1 MIEFVKKHSKLFEI
15 ILIFFLSLTPLLWLK
30 DSQII
35 LGHDS
40 GFRFDPIQHLIN
52 LFYSWDPSNSFGADW
67 FWFKG
72 FLITQAPEALFISL
86 TKSFVIGQRITFIF
100 WFFCIGISMY
110 VFINAFFKEK
120 EHWFFRVFGSLFYMY
135 NFFLLQAW
143 FIVERAKFSLFC
155 VLPLGTLFIYKTLT
169 RGYSVLK
176 GVILFSLISFL
187 FNAGGN
193 TTLYGA
199 LVLAYGITFVYLT
212 AVNIRKRKYGEIAY
226 SFKVGILFA
235 IGFLAVNSYWVL
247 PQLYSFFNGYG
258 SNLLSVGGIDSI
270 IEWESVITKNASF
283 INLLRLQGM
292 PDWYDNNLHTYAY
305 LFVRN
310 PFLIAFSFIPLLILF
325 FGFLYHKKLSLDKRR
340 NKLIILILLFFLFGL
355 FFTAGSHPP
364 FGVIYIFLI
373 KHVPG
378 FAIFRSAF
386 YKFGGA
392 LWFSYIFLISFYL
405 SLFLLKVVKSKK
417 LYVFLAISSF
427 YFLLAYHFPFFNSNF
442 FIWNEPFTTRIT
454 VPRYVNEMTDYIN
467 KMSVDT
473 RILLLPRFDNQADS
487 YQWGFWSLDSLP
499 RLFTNKSIIANSANS
514 PEIINSIYYSI
525 SQSEEN
531 TFLRLIGVSGITKL
545 LWRDD
550 VLYSDK
556 TRTSKDF
563 ALIKKNLENFNG
575 VKLEKKIGAW
585 SLYKVESPYYT
596 PILHG
601 INSITYAQSD
611 LSKLKNIF
619 SQEESPGNTAI
630 LFNESMRDKNKEILL
645 SSSKT
650 VIGADCV
657 ACGSKIFS
665 QTKGGLLMPEI
676 KILPTS
682 PFYYLFSLREQQVQ
696 QLHKNNPLLRIDAD
710 LGYSNKRIAEMREI
724 VYAKAGSDDNKP
736 FVTQAIKKY
745 QILIKDALGQA
756 NSLPEDKR
764 NEAFMKISIYLN
776 SQFGFLSIQN
786 NLYDYALNDFE
797 SLSIFMQE
805 TINNL
810 GNKIWATN
818 FKENKIRYF
827 LNLDKP
833 GVYDFH
839 IATGGLQMQTI
850 AVDEKNLTELEN
862 VVLDKGI
869 HKIEIAYPIITNL
882 IDVSQATES
891 GELRI
896 QFGERVKMPI
906 KNFNPKEKYFV
917 GFDYK
922 ISQGRSNASII
933 EMTKGEPHIWN
944 LLLNQNS
951 IWNSFSSILEPN
963 RDAESVSLE
972 FYPTGFETTGAI
984 IQVKNI
990 KIISIY
996 DPEVFVSKNVIP
1008 SIVAKS
1014 PKMSFSRLNPTM
1026 YRVNI
1031 ENSTSPFVLAFGES
1045 YNKGWRAYIAED
1057 FFQTLFLKPIP
1068 ETQHYTLNGYS
1079 NGWLID
1085 KKGHFTIIVEYF
1097 PQKIFYAGLAISGV
1111 SLLIIILT
1119 CLRRK
1124 GNYE

>member
-1 MIEFVKKHSKLFEI
+1 MIEFIKKHSKLFEI

-30 DSQII
+30 GGQII

-40 GFRFDPIQHLIN
+40 GFRLDPTAHLIN
-52 LFYSWDPSNSFGADW
+52 LFYSWDPSSNFGADW

-72 FLITQAPEALFISL
+72 FLVTQAPEAFFITI
-86 TKSFVIGQRITFIF
+86 TKSFAFGQQLTFIF

-120 EHWFFRVFGSLFYMY
+120 GHWFFRVFGSLFYMY

-155 VLPLGTLFIYKTLT
+155 ALPLGVLFIYKTLT
-169 RGYSVLK
+169 KEYSVLK
-176 GVILFSLISFL
+176 GVILFSLTSFL

-193 TTLYGA
+193 TTLYGV

-212 AVNIRKRKYGEIAY
+212 AVNIGKRKYGEIVY

-235 IGFLAVNSYWVL
+235 IGFLAINSYWVL
-247 PQLYSFFNGYG
+247 PQLYSLFNGYG
-258 SNLLSVGGIDSI
+258 SNLLSVGGINSI

-405 SLFLLKVVKSKK
+405 SLFLLKVAKRKK
-417 LYVFLAISSF
+417 MYIFLAISSF
-427 YFLLAYHFPFFNSNF
+427 YFLLAYHFPFFNGNF

-454 VPRYVNEMTDYIN
+454 VPSYVNEMAGYIN
-467 KMSVDT
+467 KMPVDT
-473 RILLLPRFDNQADS
+473 RILLLPEFDNQADS

-514 PEIINSIYYSI
+514 PEIIASIYYLI
-525 SQSEEN
+525 SQNEEN
-531 TFLRLIGVSGITKL
+531 TFLRLAGSSGITKV

-556 TRTSKDF
+556 IRTSKNF
-563 ALIKKNLENFNG
+563 GQVKKNLENFNS
-575 VKLEKKIGAW
+575 VKLEKKFGAW

-596 PILHG
+596 SIFHG

-611 LSKLKNIF
+611 SSKLKSIF
-619 SQEESPGNTAI
+619 SQEENPKNTAI
-630 LFNESMRDKNKEILL
+630 LFDESVKDKDKKILL
-645 SSSKT
+645 SSGKN

-657 ACGSKIFS
+657 ACGSETFS

-682 PFYYLFSLREQQVQ
+682 PFYYLSSLREQQVQ
-696 QLHKNNPLLRIDAD
+696 NLHKNNPSLRIDAD
-710 LGYSNKRIAEMREI
+710 LGYSNKRIAEMRGIANAKVKTDNEI
-724 VYAKAGSDDNKP
+724 FFLKQ
-736 FVTQAIKKY
+736 TIEKY
-745 QILIKDALGQA
+745 QILIKDALEQA
-756 NSLPEDKR
+756 SLLPEDKR

-776 SQFGFLSIQN
+776 SQFGYLGMQN
-786 NLYDYALNDFE
+786 NLYDYALEDFE

-818 FKENKIRYF
+818 FTENKIRYF
-827 LNLDKP
+827 LNLDKA
-833 GVYDFH
+833 GIYDIH
-839 IATGGLQMQTI
+839 VTTGNVQSQTVSI
-850 AVDEKNLTELEN
+850 NGENLTEFKNLI
-862 VVLDKGI
+862 LDKGI
-869 HKIEIAYPIITNL
+869 HKVEIAYPIIENL

-891 GELRI
+891 GELRM
-896 QFGERVKMPI
+896 QFGERVRLPI
-906 KNFNPKEKYFV
+906 KSFNPKEKYFAN
-917 GFDYK
+917 FDYK

-933 EMTKGEPHIWN
+933 EIIKDKPHTWN
-944 LLLNQNS
+944 LLLSQNN
-951 IWNSFSSILEPN
+951 IWNSFSAILEPN
-963 RDAESVSLE
+963 QDTKSVNLE
-972 FYPTGFETTGAI
+972 FYPTGFETTGAT

-990 KIISIY
+990 KVISIY
-996 DPEVFVSKNVIP
+996 VPEVFVSKNVVP
-1008 SIVAKS
+1008 SIATKF

-1026 YRVNI
+1026 YKVSI

-1045 YNKGWRAYIAED
+1045 YNKGWRAYIAEN

-1085 KKGHFTIIVEYF
+1085 KKGSYSIVVEYF
-1097 PQKIFYAGLAISGV
+1097 PQKIFYAGLIVSGT
-1111 SLLIIILT
+1111 SLFIVVLILAK
-1119 CLRRK
+1119 RRVRP
-1124 GNYE
+1124 